1 MQEVWADIDQWRATG
16 EKIALA
22 TVIQTWGSSPR
33 KVGAKMAFTPSNK
46 ISGSVSGG
54 CIEGAVFEQGIEALE
69 NRQPRLLQ
77 FGVADET
84 AWEVG
89 LACGGHI
96 ELFVQGLA
104 EEIYVPVR
112 QMLSQDSSWAVAT
125 IIQGRQEWL
134 GGQLVMG
141 LDGVQAENVPAF
153 LRADILQASQNAF
166 QQGQSQRV
174 RLQNQPEIELFIE
187 VWLSAPVLIMIGGVH
202 IAVALTAIAK
212 TLGYQTVVIDPRRA
226 FGSLDRFPHVD
237 RLIQAW
243 PQKAFEQIAITPN
256 TAVAML
262 THDPKIDD
270 PALKQVLNSPAFYVG
285 ALGSQQTQAKRRQR
299 LLEAGLSETQIQR
312 IHGPIGIN
320 IHAQT
325 PEEIA
330 LSVMAEIVK
339 TRRQPV
345 KDGKVER

>member
-1 MQEVWADIDQWRATG
+1 MQEITADVDRWREAG
-16 EKIALA
+16 ESVALA

-33 KVGAKMAFTPSNK
+33 KVGAKMALTPDGK

-54 CIEGAVFEQGIEALE
+54 CVEGTVFEQGVEVLE
-69 NRQPRLLQ
+69 SGRPRLLS

-89 LACGGHI
+89 LACGGQI
-96 ELFVQGLA
+96 QVFVQAVEGA
-104 EEIYVPVR
+104 IYEQVR
-112 QMLSQDSSWAVAT
+112 QLVLQDSSMAIAT
-125 IIQGRQEWL
+125 VVQGEGEWL

-141 LDGVQAENVPAF
+141 LDGVKAERVPAL
-153 LRADILQASQNAF
+153 LRPAILQATQNAL

-174 RLQNQPEIELFIE
+174 PLENHPGVELFIE
-187 VWLSAPVLIMIGGVH
+187 VSLSAPVLIMVGGVH
-202 IAVALTAIAK
+202 IAIALTSIAK

-226 FGSLDRFPHVD
+226 FGTTVRFSHVD

-243 PQKAFEQIAITPN
+243 PQKAFEQITITPN

-270 PALKQVLNSPAFYVG
+270 PALKVVLNSPAFYVG
-285 ALGSQQTQAKRRQR
+285 ALGSQQTQTKRRQR
-299 LLEAGLSETQIQR
+299 LTEAGLTETQIQR

-320 IHAQT
+320 IYAQT

-339 TRRQPV
+339 TRRQLSSKPLNQ
-345 KDGKVER
+345 